1 MQLDMTLVAEGLD
14 FPEGPVAMADGSVL
28 VVEIRRGTLSRVRPD
43 GAIEV
48 VAELGGG
55 PNGAAI
61 GPDGAAYVCNNGG
74 RFSWREQDGLTLPGH
89 TPPGHAGGAIQRV
102 DLATGAVFTL
112 YEACE
117 GQRLLAPNDLV
128 FDRAGGFWFTDYG
141 TSDAEGTRFGAIHYA
156 RADGS
161 LIVRAGRL
169 PSPNGIG
176 LSPDGRTVHVADTHT
191 GRLWSCGGAGPGV
204 FEPGLAPGLPGRVT
218 ASLPGYQL
226 VDSLAVE
233 ADGRVCVGTLI
244 NGGISICTLDGAV
257 EHIPVPDRMVTNL
270 CFGGEDMRDAWI
282 TASAT
287 GRLYRTRWPRP
298 GLKLA
303 HTA

>member
-28 VVEIRRGTLSRVRPD
+28 LVEIRRGALSRVRPE
-43 GAIEV
+43 GAIEE

-61 GPDGAAYVCNNGG
+61 GPDGAVYVCNNGG
-74 RFSWREQDGLTLPGH
+74 RFSWREQGGLTLPGPTPAAH
-89 TPPGHAGGAIQRV
+89 TGGAIQRV
-102 DLATGAVFTL
+102 DLASGAVATL
-112 YEACE
+112 YDAWE
-117 GQRLLAPNDLV
+117 GHALLAPNDLV
-128 FDRAGGFWFTDYG
+128 FDGAGGFWFTDYG
-141 TSDAEGTRFGAIHYA
+141 TSDAEGARFGAIYYA

-161 LIVRAGRL
+161 RIRRAGRL

-176 LSPDGRTVHVADTHT
+176 LSPDGRTLHVADTQA
-191 GRLWSCGGAGPGV
+191 GRLWACEIVEPGV
-204 FEPGLAPGLPGRVT
+204 LAPGLLPGLPGRVS

-244 NGGISICTLDGAV
+244 NGGITICAPDGGM
-257 EHIPVPDRMVTNL
+257 EHIPVPDLMVTNI
-270 CFGGEDMRDAWI
+270 CFGGADLRDAWI
-282 TASAT
+282 TASGT
-287 GRLYRTRWPRP
+287 GRLFRTRWPRP

-303 HTA
+303 YAA